1 MQNRAVEI
9 PGVKVL
15 SQGIEEMKEAPGGGY
30 IVTLS
35 DPEGLPIS
43 LVHGVA
49 PGEAQPLPE
58 KIIIN
63 DEVDKPRTRRFQRFQ
78 PGPAAVFK
86 VRHSQPNL

>member
-35 DPEGLPIS
+35 DPEGFPIS
-43 LVHGVA
+43 LA
-49 PGEAQPLPE
+49 WSDPRRSAATAGENHYQ
-58 KIIIN
+58 
-63 DEVDKPRTRRFQRFQ
+63 
-78 PGPAAVFK
+78 
-86 VRHSQPNL
+86 